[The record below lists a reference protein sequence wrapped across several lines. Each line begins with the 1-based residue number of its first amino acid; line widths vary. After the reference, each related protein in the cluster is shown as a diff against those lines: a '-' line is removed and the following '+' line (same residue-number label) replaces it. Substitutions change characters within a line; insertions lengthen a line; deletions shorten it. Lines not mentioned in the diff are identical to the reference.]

1 MTVFNH
7 QILEGN
13 AMQDNRKFNKR
24 PKSITEFRS
33 SYSDNKNNFS
43 STDAAFRRQ
52 AVVKY
57 VLIGIL
63 LAVVVVAGFLITDA
77 LLNVSEEPYV
87 PPKETTTEVSRK
99 EIDKKYFQNQVTVP
113 AEEVDETETTADER
127 E

>member
-1 MTVFNH
+1 
-7 QILEGN
+7 
-13 AMQDNRKFNKR
+13 MQDNRKFNKR

>member
-43 STDAAFRRQ
+43 STDAVFRRQ

-113 AEEVDETETTADER
+113 AEEVDETETTANER